1 MTPTITKEQVAVDY
15 LASHVLK
22 TFMQDRPI
30 PLRANEVRER
40 LAETEGIQLSSS
52 EVRALLYNLPDKLLQ
67 EERRWL
73 PLYRKVSLRT
83 PVAAFIERVIR
94 AVGAPVSR
102 EQVALELSAR
112 YRRSHEYF
120 ETILPRLCQSAERL
134 FITSDGQIG
143 ISEWLFIPDW
153 IEPIPYEWERDE
165 ERERAVHDAL
175 FYNDLTW
182 DEVEPFVKRGAGMD
196 WRNPSTAVEFIENY
210 LSENPEGSLSNRILG
225 FLGWYYTLLPDPR
238 WHYPYDG
245 VKLFEAILQSK
256 VARWGSD
263 GRWYHP
269 NAKDEWL
276 RVAMEQVQEW
286 LRNMPAEETQ
296 PLELRPDEVDQIVE
310 YLLKGTGVRRASNL
324 LEEMF
329 EVSPQ
334 SRTFKEDLD
343 TLVNALWADGRVVWF
358 GYDRFGRDSDVPEYV
373 RSVPSVFEFPPLPD
387 IRNEDGEPYDILIDP
402 EGYPRSLREE
412 IRDPRAQDVLD
423 EETPAYVEPVPQKVR
438 IVLRPPHKD
447 LGTIPMCQ
455 IPLGFFPDE
464 PFLQQ
469 LTFIDENGQS
479 YEVWLNHETRLIYG
493 LFDKFLSIEAISGI
507 IFELERTDQPDTY
520 YLRYTGETDPL
531 LAISQSRYERLL
543 GLQERA
549 DQLATYHLLVELL
562 RDHPRGADFLTLHN
576 ELNIIRRTQREL
588 TASVLSAYPC
598 FELHRGSPVWHLKEE
613 DIGKPIT
620 KKARSY
626 LLG

>member
-1 MTPTITKEQVAVDY
+1 M
-15 LASHVLK
+15 H
-22 TFMQDRPI
+22 DRPV

-40 LAETEGIQLSSS
+40 LQTVQLSSA
-52 EVRALLYNLPDKLLQ
+52 EVRALLYNLPEKLVQ

-73 PLYRKVSLRT
+73 PRYRKVSPRT
-83 PVAAFIERVIR
+83 PLVAFIEQVVRT
-94 AVGAPVSR
+94 VGTPIPR
-102 EQVALELSAR
+102 EAVALELSAR

-120 ETILPRLCQSAERL
+120 ETILPRLCRSAERL
-134 FITSDGQIG
+134 FITSTGAIG
-143 ISEWLFIPDW
+143 LSEWLFVPDW

-165 ERERAVHDAL
+165 ERERAVQDAL

-182 DEVEPFVKRGAGMD
+182 SEVEPFVQRALEQFPQREA
-196 WRNPSTAVEFIENY
+196 WRDPNTAAAFLQKQLKDNPN
-210 LSENPEGSLSNRILG
+210 EGVPNRVIG
-225 FLGWYYTLLPDPR
+225 FLGWYFTLMPDPR

-245 VKLFEAILQSK
+245 VALFEVIREQGDA
-256 VARWGSD
+256 VWGAD
-263 GRWYHP
+263 GRWYTP
-269 NAKDEWL
+269 EAVTEWTAL
-276 RVAMEQVQEW
+276 AMEQVREW
-286 LRNMPAEETQ
+286 LRSMPVEETQ
-296 PLELRPDEVDQIVE
+296 PLELRPDEVEHIVN
-310 YLLKGTGVRRASNL
+310 YLLKGQGVRRASNL

-343 TLVNALWADGRVVWF
+343 TLVNALWGDGRVVWF
-358 GYDRFGRDSDVPEYV
+358 GYDRFGRESDVPEYV
-373 RSVPSVFEFPPLPD
+373 RTVPSVFEFPPLPD
-387 IRNEDGEPYDILIDP
+387 LRNEDGERYDVLIDP

-412 IRDPRAQDVLD
+412 LRDPRAQDVLD
-423 EETPAYVEPVPQKVR
+423 EEPPAYVEPVPDKVR

-447 LGTIPMCQ
+447 LGTIPLCQ
-455 IPLGFFPDE
+455 IPLGFFQDE
-464 PFLQQ
+464 PPLQQ
-469 LTFIDENGQS
+469 LTFIDENGQA

-493 LFDKFLSIEAISGI
+493 LFDKFLTIEAISGV

-520 YLRYTGETDPL
+520 SLRYTGETDPL
-531 LAISQSRYERLL
+531 LAISSARYERLL
-543 GLQERA
+543 SLQERA
-549 DQLATYHLLVELL
+549 DTLSTYHLLVELL

-576 ELNIIRRTQREL
+576 ELNIVRRTTREQ

-626 LLG
+626 LLE